1 MLWFRIATL
10 LAAFCWQH
18 SQADS
23 CDRMQVLGDKLTKLF
38 TRMGPP
44 LLKLAQQLSTVEELL
59 ESKCNKALDDYR
71 TCNKF
76 LEEAKSLESSL
87 EGKCSKLRGL
97 GGSGSQGDYG
107 SGYGDGSGRGNGGS
121 GGNGNE
127 YGNGHGDGG
136 GNGNGGME
144 GAGGNGYNGDGRWN
158 KGNGGGAGNNGNGAG
173 SWKRWRGAGGNN
185 IQVISAAQLNSISQK
200 TAVETQNIEASE
212 TVQQSPCPSEWKK
225 NGSYC
230 YRFMTASHTWQ
241 DAESVCVGMG
251 GHLASIHSGAENAFI
266 IGLSGIGSFYGAPA
280 NTLLANAWIG
290 LKGYGSSA
298 WHWVD
303 GTVFDY
309 QYWGPMY
316 PSWHFEQC
324 GQLIYRSLNNGRFS
338 SSILST
344 WNNFECS
351 MAVENFVC
359 KKKAT

>member
-1 MLWFRIATL
+1 
-10 LAAFCWQH
+10 
-18 SQADS
+18 
-23 CDRMQVLGDKLTKLF
+23 MQVLGDKLTKLF

-59 ESKCNKALDDYR
+59 QSKCNKALDDYR

-76 LEEAKSLESSL
+76 LEEAKSLESNL

-97 GGSGSQGDYG
+97 GGSGGEGGYG
-107 SGYGDGSGRGNGGS
+107 SGYGDGSGRGNGGG

-127 YGNGHGDGG
+127 YGNGRGNGG
-136 GNGNGGME
+136 GSGNGGMG
-144 GAGGNGYNGDGRWN
+144 GAGGNGNNGDGRWN
-158 KGNGGGAGNNGNGAG
+158 NGNGGGNWNNGNG
-173 SWKRWRGAGGNN
+173 GGTE
-185 IQVISAAQLNSISQK
+185 NSG
-200 TAVETQNIEASE
+200 NGDDIEVSE
-212 TVQQSPCPSEWKK
+212 TVQQSSCPNEWKK

-230 YRFMTASHTWQ
+230 YRFMTVPHTWQ

-251 GHLASIHSGAENAFI
+251 GHLASIHSAAENAFI
-266 IGLSGIGSFYGAPA
+266 IGLSGIRSFYGAPA
-280 NTLLANAWIG
+280 NTLLANTWIG

-359 KKKAT
+359 KMKTT